1 MKKSL
6 ALLLALVMVL
16 ALAACGQSAA
26 PAAAPAASPAAEP
39 AATASAE
46 PAAAEPAAETP
57 AESGDK
63 KPSVG
68 FVTFGLGGDFFQA
81 LADNFVTTM
90 QAEGWEASYVDGEFN
105 PTTQIAAM
113 ENYIAQGVDEIIVW
127 SVAPEAMTTVI
138 DQARNAGIKVI
149 AFVAPTE
156 TADATMLA
164 EDAKLATSMNKLAAK
179 WIDETF
185 ADAEDHSIPVVVLSC
200 RTAQTGVTQA
210 DELIK
215 IEEFSDKAQFVK
227 EVELQ
232 DENTDTGMAA
242 AENLYIT
249 DPEIKVFLTAHNGL
263 ALGINNYFTGLSSPV
278 TDYADMGI
286 FCVNGNEETG
296 KLIKASID
304 GETPF
309 RGMVLT
315 GGVQDTCNEIRDVVT
330 GIYSGELPSGT
341 VTNANTLFVN
351 ADTAE
356 EYLTTGNVTT
366 LTIADFETEEAA

>member
-1 MKKSL
+1 MKKALS
-6 ALLLALVMVL
+6 LLLVLTMIFALGVS
-16 ALAACGQSAA
+16 ASAA
-26 PAAAPAASPAAEP
+26 
-39 AATASAE
+39 
-46 PAAAEPAAETP
+46 
-57 AESGDK
+57 DK
-63 KPSVG
+63 KPSAA

-90 QAEGWEASYVDGEFN
+90 NEAGWDAEYADGQFN
-105 PTTQIAAM
+105 PTAQIDAM
-113 ENYIAQGVDEIIVW
+113 ENYIAKGVDVIVLW
-127 SVAPEAMTTVI
+127 SVAPEAMGFVI
-138 DQARNAGIKVI
+138 EQAQAAGIKVV

-156 TADATMLA
+156 AYDALMLA
-164 EDAKLATSMNKLAAK
+164 EDAKLADALNMLAAR
-179 WIDETF
+179 WIDEAF
-185 ADAEDHSIPVVVLSC
+185 ADADDHSVPVAVFSC

-215 IEEFSDKAQFVK
+215 IEEYSTKAKFAK

-249 DPEIKVFLTAHNGL
+249 NPEIQVFLSAHNGL

-278 TDYADMGI
+278 TDYSGMGI

-296 KLIKASID
+296 KLIKD
-304 GETPF
+304 ENTPF

-330 GIYSGELPSGT
+330 GIYSGELPLGT

-351 ADTAE
+351 EETAD
-356 EYLTTGNVTT
+356 EYLETGNVLS
-366 LTIADFETEEAA
+366 LTIEDFEDAA

>member
-1 MKKSL
+1 MTGLDRVNDKQLPTFPWVRSESWGGPQRDL
-6 ALLLALVMVL
+6 SWGGGSDSELRELWPRPDGAWEV
-16 ALAACGQSAA
+16 SAVI
-26 PAAAPAASPAAEP
+26 
-39 AATASAE
+39 T
-46 PAAAEPAAETP
+46 TP
-57 AESGDK
+57 
-63 KPSVG
+63 
-68 FVTFGLGGDFFQA
+68 
-81 LADNFVTTM
+81 
-90 QAEGWEASYVDGEFN
+90 
-105 PTTQIAAM
+105 
-113 ENYIAQGVDEIIVW
+113 
-127 SVAPEAMTTVI
+127 VI
-138 DQARNAGIKVI
+138 
-149 AFVAPTE
+149 TH
-156 TADATMLA
+156 L
-164 EDAKLATSMNKLAAK
+164 LAAK

-185 ADAEDHSIPVVVLSC
+185 ADAEDHSVPVAVFSC

-215 IEEFSDKAQFVK
+215 IEDYATKAKFVK

-249 DPEIKVFLTAHNGL
+249 DPDIKIYLTAHNGL

-278 TDYADMGI
+278 TDYSDMGI

-296 KLIKASID
+296 KLIQASVE

-341 VTNANTLFVN
+341 VTNATTVFVN
-351 ADTAE
+351 GETAD
-356 EYLTTGNVTT
+356 EYLETGKTAIT
-366 LTIADFETEEAA
+366 LEDFDVEEAA

>member
-1 MKKSL
+1 MKK
-6 ALLLALVMVL
+6 AIAILLALTMLL
-16 ALAACGQSAA
+16 ALGVSASAA
-26 PAAAPAASPAAEP
+26 
-39 AATASAE
+39 
-46 PAAAEPAAETP
+46 
-57 AESGDK
+57 DK
-63 KPSVG
+63 KPTAA

-90 QAEGWEASYVDGEFN
+90 NEAGWDAEYADGQFN
-105 PTTQIAAM
+105 PTAQIDAM
-113 ENYIAQGVDEIIVW
+113 ENYIAKGVDVIVLW
-127 SVAPEAMTTVI
+127 SVAPEAMGFVI
-138 DQARNAGIKVI
+138 EQAQAAGIKVV
-149 AFVAPTE
+149 AFVAPT
-156 TADATMLA
+156 DAYDALMLA
-164 EDAKLATSMNKLAAK
+164 EDAKLADALNYLAAR

-185 ADAEDHSIPVVVLSC
+185 ADADDHSVPVAVFSC

-215 IEEFSDKAQFVK
+215 IEEFSDKAKFVK

-249 DPEIKVFLTAHNGL
+249 DPEIQVFLTAHNGL

-278 TDYADMGI
+278 TDYSAMGI

-296 KLIKASID
+296 KLIAAD
-304 GETPF
+304 DTPF

-330 GIYSGELPSGT
+330 GIYSGELPAGT

-351 ADTAE
+351 EDTAE
-356 EYLTTGNVTT
+356 EYLETGNVVT

>member
-6 ALLLALVMVL
+6 ALLLAFVMVL

-164 EDAKLATSMNKLAAK
+164 EDAKLAASMNKLAAK

-185 ADAEDHSIPVVVLSC
+185 ADAEDHSVPVVVLSC

-215 IEEFSDKAQFVK
+215 IEEYSSKAQFVK

-232 DENTDTGMAA
+232 DENADTGMAA
-242 AENLYIT
+242 AENLYT
-249 DPEIKVFLTAHNGL
+249 TNPEIKIFLTAHNGL
-263 ALGINNYFTGLSSPV
+263 ALGINNYYTGIGSPV
-278 TDYADMGI
+278 TDYTGMGI
-286 FCVNGNEETG
+286 FCVNGNETHG
-296 KLIKASID
+296 QLIKE
-304 GETPF
+304 ETPF

-315 GGVQDTCNEIRDVVT
+315 GGVQDTCNEMLGVIAGLYD
-330 GIYSGELPSGT
+330 GSIASGT
-341 VTNANTLFVN
+341 VTNAKTVYVN
-351 ADTAE
+351 EATAD
-356 EYLTTGNVTT
+356 EYLSTG
-366 LTIADFETEEAA
+366 LTSITEDDLK

>member
-1 MKKSL
+1 MKKCISI
-6 ALLLALVMVL
+6 LLAVML
-16 ALAACGQSAA
+16 IFSLSIPAYAADEKPSAA
-26 PAAAPAASPAAEP
+26 
-39 AATASAE
+39 
-46 PAAAEPAAETP
+46 
-57 AESGDK
+57 
-63 KPSVG
+63 

-81 LADNFVTTM
+81 LADTFVTTM
-90 QAEGWEASYVDGEFN
+90 EAEGWNAEYADGQFN
-105 PTTQIAAM
+105 PTAQIDAM
-113 ENYIAQGVDEIIVW
+113 ENYIAKGVDVIVLW
-127 SVAPEAMTTVI
+127 SVAPEAMGFVI
-138 DQARNAGIKVI
+138 EQAQAAGIKVV

-156 TADATMLA
+156 NYDALMLA
-164 EDAKLATSMNKLAAK
+164 DDAKLADSLNMLAAK

-185 ADAEDHSIPVVVLSC
+185 ADAEDHSVPVAVFSC

-215 IEEFSDKAQFVK
+215 IEEYSDKAQFAK

-249 DPEIKVFLTAHNGL
+249 NPEIKVFLSAHNGL

-286 FCVNGNEETG
+286 FCVNGNEEIG
-296 KLIKASID
+296 KLIQDEK
-304 GETPF
+304 TPF

-330 GIYSGELPSGT
+330 GIYDESLPSGT
-341 VTNANTLFVN
+341 VTNATTLFVN
-351 ADTAE
+351 EDTVE
-356 EYLTTGNVTT
+356 EYLETGNVTS
-366 LTIADFETEEAA
+366 LTEADFE

>member
-1 MKKSL
+1 MKKALSL
-6 ALLLALVMVL
+6 ILVLVMIF
-16 ALAACGQSAA
+16 ALGASASAA
-26 PAAAPAASPAAEP
+26 
-39 AATASAE
+39 
-46 PAAAEPAAETP
+46 
-57 AESGDK
+57 DK
-63 KPSVG
+63 KPTAA

-81 LADNFVTTM
+81 LADTFVTTM
-90 QAEGWEASYVDGEFN
+90 NEAGWDAEYADGQFN
-105 PTTQIAAM
+105 PTTQIDAM
-113 ENYIAQGVDEIIVW
+113 ENYIAKGVDVIILW
-127 SVAPEAMTTVI
+127 SVAPEAMGFVI
-138 DQARNAGIKVI
+138 EQAQAAGIKVV
-149 AFVAPTE
+149 AFVAPT
-156 TADATMLA
+156 DAYDALMLA
-164 EDAKLATSMNKLAAK
+164 EDAKLADALNLLAAK

-185 ADAEDHSIPVVVLSC
+185 ADAEDHSVPVAVFSC

-215 IEEFSDKAQFVK
+215 IEDYATKAKLVK

-249 DPEIKVFLTAHNGL
+249 DPDIKVFLTAHNGL

-278 TDYADMGI
+278 TDYSDMGV

-296 KLIKASID
+296 KLIKASVD

-341 VTNANTLFVN
+341 VTNATTVFVN
-351 ADTAE
+351 GEVAD
-356 EYLTTGNVTT
+356 EYLESGMTSIT
-366 LTIADFETEEAA
+366 LEDFGVEEAA